1 MAFDATVPQ
10 KECTEAFSRS
20 ILDNISR
27 PHILLDRDMRI
38 VALKGEAGRLFAV
51 LLPDH
56 DSDQARET
64 AEGLRHAT
72 THFRFAWQNQQ
83 IAIGISIGVV
93 AVDGKIYQPD
103 DVVTAADAALLMAKE
118 NGRDRVVVYQP
129 VTDAGSH
136 WTTSAAACRRSPT
149 SSTCRSTI

>member
-1 MAFDATVPQ
+1 PMAFDATVPQ

-51 LLPDH
+51 LLPGH

-64 AEGLRHAT
+64 AEGLRHAA

-129 VTDAGSH
+129 VTDAG
-136 WTTSAAACRRSPT
+136 
-149 SSTCRSTI
+149 

>member
-51 LLPDH
+51 LLPGH
-56 DSDQARET
+56 DSDRARET
-64 AEGLRHAT
+64 AEALRYAT
-72 THFRFAWQNQQ
+72 THFRFARQNQQ

-93 AVDGKIYQPD
+93 AVDGKIDQPD

-129 VTDAGSH
+129 VTDAG
-136 WTTSAAACRRSPT
+136 
-149 SSTCRSTI
+149 

>member
-1 MAFDATVPQ
+1 PPTPTVSSSPETVPPAGDLLLRQ
-10 KECTEAFSRS
+10 LTQVFIKQIRS
-20 ILDNISR
+20 SDTLA
-27 PHILLDRDMRI
+27 RI
-38 VALKGEAGRLFAV
+38 GGDEFAV
-51 LLPDH
+51 LLPGH

-64 AEGLRHAT
+64 AEALRYAT

-129 VTDAGSH
+129 VTDAG
-136 WTTSAAACRRSPT
+136 
-149 SSTCRSTI
+149 